1 MMFFIQL
8 NLYILVIYLKKIFFI
23 SILVSIPDF
32 PGFFFSPFLVPVS
45 QQKVHRGDG
54 TGF

>member
-8 NLYILVIYLKKIFFI
+8 NLYIFVIYFLKKKFI
-23 SILVSIPDF
+23 RILVSIPDF

-45 QQKVHRGDG
+45 QQKVHRGNG